1 MRVRRPQHGRVQTT
15 RHAQIIDELP
25 CPRDE
30 PRILPPPHGP
40 RMLRHGWL
48 VYPSVS
54 AGSRDR
60 QSSDR
65 VMNGR
70 RARIT
75 STAPTASSV
84 TEMGRVTKMA

>member
-1 MRVRRPQHGRVQTT
+1 MGMRRPQHRRVQAA
-15 RHAQIIDELP
+15 RHAQIVDELP
-25 CPRDE
+25 RPRDE
-30 PRILPPPHGP
+30 PRILPPPHAP
-40 RMLRHGWL
+40 RMLSHGWL

-54 AGSRDR
+54 AGRRER

-70 RARIT
+70 RAKIT

-84 TEMGRVTKMA
+84 TEMGRVTKIA